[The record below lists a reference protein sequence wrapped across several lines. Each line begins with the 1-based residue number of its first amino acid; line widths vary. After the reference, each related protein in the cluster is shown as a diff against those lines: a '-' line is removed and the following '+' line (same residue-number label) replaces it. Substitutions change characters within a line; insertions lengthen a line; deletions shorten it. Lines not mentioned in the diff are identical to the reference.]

1 MFFIRKAI
9 RSLRILSRTVLL
21 LLRSK
26 RHSDGGRPSRA
37 VSTMSL
43 SVRPS
48 RRITSSSISR
58 SQSFAGVN
66 SSDKHYRNRAVFS
79 TLTNSRKSPSRAS
92 RMFALSHKSMPP
104 KVPQPERLDEVYEAL
119 KRGLQAYL
127 QVHQLE
133 LDSLT
138 RQMRESKR
146 NSRLGF
152 LYELDKQ
159 VKAIERFM
167 RRLEFHLS
175 KIDELYESYC
185 MHRRLRDGANKMVKA
200 YTAGSPG
207 SREARESLA
216 EANKGYKEYTENMC
230 MLESELENQ
239 LGEFQVK
246 MKGLA
251 GFARLCAGDQYE
263 IFMKYGRQRWKLRG
277 RIEINGKQVWDSEEM
292 VFLPLITEFLSI
304 KVTELKSLANHVVV
318 GNVCCETK
326 DLFAALPQTV
336 AVDINDLGTIKLSL
350 EVTWN
355 PFDKDDQSSTTST
368 VNKSST
374 VNKRFS
380 TYNQSPP
387 DTPSLREQ
395 AFYNPPQAT
404 TEQHRWSLLD
414 VFRETL
420 VEKLSQ
426 SCSCGDVT
434 SSCLGVARDTKLYNM
449 LRRQE
454 EMENPAAWSNSSESS
469 DDSSSPQLSVNQRHA
484 QKTVVQPE
492 IQAEAPVIEISFAPK
507 EEPVTTGD
515 PASQEEELC
524 EEDREKIEE
533 VVSNGHV
540 RYSRSLSHIS
550 EASADAAIV
559 ESVTTETVAREAAAT
574 ETFPTDTVAE
584 ATVSFDAMSVDD
596 VIMEVPS
603 TPESVVK
610 TPDLKEQETQQG
622 AMDSQSAVSS
632 KPKDDGDVT
641 RNSVVVV
648 AQLLETT
655 TQSMD
660 QLSSP
665 ALTEAGVVTE
675 DLAAAPRTGQRQSQQ
690 GASEVERPAQE
701 APRQGQAEDTRAA
714 LSEKAKPVDSGVEE
728 ALNSLISMLDDYRG
742 QFPELQLLEQE
753 TRHLEEILVRQGL
766 CRSRSSSISLTVEH
780 ALESFD
786 FLNTHDQ
793 EDSVSGSSDEEREGE
808 QQQEEEEE
816 EGDASRPDSLQQ
828 GSSVPGEVLS
838 EEIWLLGDSEVSPD
852 PMSTGS
858 EHLDRALVVHL
869 DNCSH
874 LLLQLGTFGPLRCR
888 EMYALDK
895 LLREA
900 RVLGLVCKVSEEK
913 SGVVNSAEEVLPFL
927 ESKHKALAF
936 WSQCTE
942 SVNVYTTTAERFL
955 QSLHSVFSA
964 RLQDQHSSRADTVFL
979 KLAERV
985 LEKRLPK
992 RGCSGRQEL
1001 ITLFQYWSHLEDEGV
1016 SALDTYITE
1025 LAEQVS
1031 LIQSL
1036 QSGDQDAVLKTLKRV
1051 PETQLQK
1058 EGLRAISLLLLDKRI
1073 KVSNAALA
1081 LLRSLADSP
1090 KSRERALVSCL
1101 ELLEDES
1108 VETRVA
1114 GCKALLCLKA
1124 KESIDQL
1131 VYLYQ
1136 TDKDDVREAAK
1147 QALLSFGDE
1156 GKLAQRH
1163 AEDSQDGLPR
1173 LFAPGSMA
1181 STAF

>member
-1 MFFIRKAI
+1 M
-9 RSLRILSRTVLL
+9 TVRLQPAHTTAW
-21 LLRSK
+21 K
-26 RHSDGGRPSRA
+26 VMRHDCPIAASSYDGVEGRPSRA

-43 SVRPS
+43 SIRPT
-48 RRITSSSISR
+48 RRITSSSINR

-79 TLTNSRKSPSRAS
+79 TPTSSRKSPSRAS
-92 RMFALSHKSMPP
+92 RMFTLSHKSLPP

-119 KRGLQAYL
+119 KRGLQTYL

-175 KIDELYESYC
+175 KIDELYEAYC

-263 IFMKYGRQRWKLRG
+263 IFMKFGRQRWKLRG

-318 GNVCCETK
+318 GNVCCEMK

-355 PFDKDDQSSTTST
+355 PFDKDDQSSAAST
-368 VNKSST
+368 VNKTTT

-395 AFYNPPQAT
+395 AFYNHPQAT

-420 VEKLSQ
+420 VEKLSRN
-426 SCSCGDVT
+426 CSCGDVT
-434 SSCLGVARDTKLYNM
+434 SARLGSCDTKLY
-449 LRRQE
+449 
-454 EMENPAAWSNSSESS
+454 SS
-469 DDSSSPQLSVNQRHA
+469 DDSSSPQLPVNQRHT

-492 IQAEAPVIEISFAPK
+492 IQAAAPIIEISFAPK
-507 EEPVTTGD
+507 EEPASAGD
-515 PASQEEELC
+515 PASQEEEPC
-524 EEDREKIEE
+524 EEDREKSEE

-550 EASADAAIV
+550 EASADAVIV
-559 ESVTTETVAREAAAT
+559 ESICMETVAMEA
-574 ETFPTDTVAE
+574 VAE

-596 VIMEVPS
+596 IVMEVPS
-603 TPESVVK
+603 TPERVVK
-610 TPDLKEQETQQG
+610 TPDLKEQQG
-622 AMDSQSAVSS
+622 ATDSQSTVSS
-632 KPKDDGDVT
+632 KPKDGGDVT
-641 RNSVVVV
+641 RNSLVVVS
-648 AQLLETT
+648 QLPE
-655 TQSMD
+655 TQSTD

-665 ALTEAGVVTE
+665 ALTEAGIVTE
-675 DLAAAPRTGQRQSQQ
+675 GLPVAPRTEQRQSQQ
-690 GASEVERPAQE
+690 GALEVERPAQE
-701 APRQGQAEDTRAA
+701 APRQGQAEDSRAA
-714 LSEKAKPVDSGVEE
+714 PSEKTNPVDSGVEE
-728 ALNSLISMLDDYRG
+728 ALNTLISTLDDYRG

-753 TRHLEEILVRQGL
+753 TRHLEEILMQRQGL
-766 CRSRSSSISLTVEH
+766 CRSRASSISLTVEH
-780 ALESFD
+780 VLESFD
-786 FLNTHDQ
+786 FLNTHDL
-793 EDSVSGSSDEEREGE
+793 EDSVSWSSDEERERE
-808 QQQEEEEE
+808 EEEEEEEEE
-816 EGDASRPDSLQQ
+816 EGARASRPDSLQQ

-838 EEIWLLGDSEVSPD
+838 EEIGLLRDSDVSLD
-852 PMSTGS
+852 HMSTGS

-913 SGVVNSAEEVLPFL
+913 SGVVSSAEEVLPFL

-942 SVNVYTTTAERFL
+942 SLNVYTTTAERFL

-964 RLQDQHSSRADTVFL
+964 RLHDQHASRADTVFV

-992 RGCSGRQEL
+992 RGRSGRQEL
-1001 ITLFQYWSHLEDEGV
+1001 ITLFQYWSHLEEEGV

-1036 QSGDQDAVLKTLKRV
+1036 QSGDQDTVLKTLKRV

-1058 EGLRAISLLLLDKRI
+1058 EGLRALSLLLLDKRI
-1073 KVSNAALA
+1073 KVSNAASA

-1090 KSRERALVSCL
+1090 RSRERAK
-1101 ELLEDES
+1101 D
-1108 VETRVA
+1108 
-1114 GCKALLCLKA
+1114 
-1124 KESIDQL
+1124 SIDQL
-1131 VYLYQ
+1131 VYLCQ

-1147 QALLSFGDE
+1147 QALLSFGEE

-1163 AEDSQDGLPR
+1163 AEDSQDALPR